1 MLTKMIYRLFFI
13 GLLLTTTANGLV
25 SGQEIKGLFLGD
37 NGHHVPK
44 TRFADIVAVMK
55 ERGISLE
62 YSGDADSLNPENL
75 AKYDCLL
82 LYANID
88 RISDDQAT
96 ALINY
101 VEGGGGFV
109 PLHCASYCFRNS
121 KEVVAL
127 IGAQFQRHGTG
138 VFRTTKA
145 ETGHEIMQGFEG
157 FESWDETYV
166 HTLHNEEN
174 RTVLE
179 YRVDSEGKE
188 PWTWTRTQGEGR
200 VFYTAWGHDGRTWTN
215 PGFQNLLERGIR
227 WVVKNDP
234 NKAGPYRDDSEFP
247 IPEMTELAKD
257 SKPFQYQDVGAKIPN
272 YTPSERWGTQG
283 KPKNMMQLPLD
294 PQESMKHISV
304 PKGFHLE
311 LYAADPNITGK
322 PIFMKWDAK
331 GRLWICETKD
341 YPNNLQRRNPGSD
354 QIKICED
361 TDGDGR
367 ADKFTVFADGLS
379 IPTCLEFYN
388 DGVIVQSGVETVFM
402 RDTDGDDKVDETKVI
417 FTGWSMGDT
426 HGGVSNFRYGHD
438 NWIWGMQGYNNSRPR
453 APGSDAR
460 GFRFRQGF
468 FRFRPDGSD
477 IEFIRSTNN
486 NTWGLGF
493 SEEGVI
499 FGSTA
504 NGCPSV
510 YMPIA
515 NRYYESVRGWA
526 PRLTL
531 SSMAASNDFKP
542 ITKNV
547 RQVDFHGG
555 YTAGAGHALYTARS
569 YPKEYWNRV
578 AFVNG
583 PTGHLT
589 GAFVISQKGTDYRS
603 INSFNICAGDDEWFA
618 PIMAEVGPDGHVWI
632 LDWYNYIVQHNPTP
646 EGFKT
651 GRGAAYET
659 DLRDKTHGRIYR
671 IVPDNK
677 KQHSVVNLQDGTI
690 EDLVGGLQH
699 PSMNVRLHAQ
709 RLLVEKGDKSV
720 QNKLIGLV
728 KNQNVD
734 EIGLNVGA
742 IHALWTLQGLGL
754 VTSDNSDVVAAV
766 KAALKH
772 PSAGV
777 RRNAVKVLPKSDA
790 SALAVIEAGCHVD
803 RDPDVKLAALL
814 ALGDLSKNQPKVA
827 SEIVSAVANTSNLA
841 DRWLPDALISSAAQ
855 HSRYFLTG
863 LPKVTDIDREAL
875 DIIAI
880 VAQHHAR
887 NPENKDTPKILASL
901 GEANPR
907 VIETVIK
914 GFFDA
919 GRTSPKPDVLDD
931 QSLQKIVGIFTS
943 VNQESQAQLFRLC
956 GQWGID
962 NFEKY
967 ADEITGGFL
976 KIVADTDASAEER
989 TNAAKRLVEFLPNS
1003 DSIVEDL
1010 MAEIGPHNSPEVVS
1024 GMLNALAQSK
1034 VDFGDD
1040 LLEQFDTLS
1049 PQLKADAYRLL
1060 LMRAPLT
1067 KSLLTAA
1074 EEGDVSLDELA
1085 LDLRDQLLTHPEKEI
1100 AERAKTL
1107 MSKGGS
1113 LPSVDRMKAIE
1124 AFASTAEHKGNFDN
1138 GKKVYVE
1145 HCSKCH
1151 IHQGEGHAIGPDLTG
1166 MAVHPKEHLLT
1177 EILDPSRNVEANFR
1191 TYKVVTLD
1199 GLVLSGMLMSESQT
1213 SIELVDM
1220 EGKRHQIVREDID
1233 EMQMSKKS
1241 VMPEGFEKTLNEQA
1255 MTDLLEFLT
1264 KKGRFLPIGLDK
1276 YATVISTRSM
1286 FFGDPNAG
1294 DTIVFDDWK
1303 PKTAEGVPFQLV
1315 DPLGRQR
1322 KNVII
1327 LRGHR
1332 GSLSNQMPESVEIPV
1347 NSAAK
1352 KIHFLGGV
1360 GGWSYPYEREK
1371 TLAAIVRIKYADGE
1385 TEDHELFNGV
1395 HFADYYT
1402 RGEVPKSKKVF
1413 SPRGKQVRMFAL
1425 EPKRDAKIE
1434 TIEIKDGGDITAP
1447 IFMAMTLELDEK
1459 E

>member
-1 MLTKMIYRLFFI
+1 MLKHSITRLS
-13 GLLLTTTANGLV
+13 LV
-25 SGQEIKGLFLGD
+25 ACVSILFGSQITLSQEIKGLFLGD

-44 TRFADIVAVMK
+44 TRFADIVSVMK
-55 ERGISLE
+55 ERGIALE
-62 YSGDADSLNPENL
+62 YSGDPNSLNDTSL
-75 AKYDCLL
+75 SKYDCLIV
-82 LYANID
+82 YANID
-88 RISDDQAT
+88 RISESQAK
-96 ALINY
+96 ALIKY

-121 KEVVAL
+121 DEVVAL

-138 VFRTTKA
+138 VFRTTNA
-145 ETGHEIMQGFEG
+145 DSGHEIMKGYEG

-179 YRVDSEGKE
+179 YRIDSEGKE

-200 VFYTAWGHDGRTWTN
+200 VFYTAWGHDGRTFTN

-227 WVVKNDP
+227 WVVKKDP
-234 NKAGPYRDDSEFP
+234 LKAGPYRAESEFP
-247 IPEMTELAKD
+247 VPEMTNLDEE
-257 SKPFQYQDVGAKIPN
+257 KPFKYKDVGAKIPN
-272 YTPSERWGTQG
+272 YTPSANWGTQG
-283 KPKNMMQLPLD
+283 KPKNMMQLPLGSE
-294 PQESMKHISV
+294 ESMKRISV

-311 LYAADPNITGK
+311 LFAADPDITGK

-361 TDGDGR
+361 TDGDGK
-367 ADKFTVFADGLS
+367 ADKFTVFAEGLS
-379 IPTCLEFYN
+379 IPTTFEFYR
-388 DGVIVQSGVETVFM
+388 DGIIAQSGTETVFM
-402 RDTDGDDKVDETKVI
+402 RDTNGDDKVDEQEVL

-453 APGSDAR
+453 SPNSDSQ

-468 FRFRPDGSD
+468 FRFRPDGSE
-477 IEFIRSTNN
+477 IEFVRSTNN

-510 YMPIA
+510 HMPIA
-515 NRYYESVRGWA
+515 NRYYERVRGWA

-531 SSMAASNDFKP
+531 SSIAASNDFKP
-542 ITKNV
+542 ITENV

-555 YTAGAGHALYTARS
+555 YTAGAGHALYTART
-569 YPKEYWNRV
+569 YPQEYWNRV

-589 GAFVISQKGTDYRS
+589 GAFVINQKGTQYRS
-603 INSFNICAGDDEWFA
+603 ENSFNICASDDEWFA
-618 PIMAEVGPDGHVWI
+618 PIMAEVGPDGQVWI
-632 LDWYNYIVQHNPTP
+632 LDWYNFIVQHNPTP
-646 EGFKT
+646 EGFQT

-671 IVPDNK
+671 IVPDNGEN
-677 KQHSVVNLQDGTI
+677 HPVVNLADASPT
-690 EDLVGGLQH
+690 ELVKGLAH
-699 PSMNVRLHAQ
+699 PSMSVRLHAQ
-709 RLLVEKGDKSV
+709 RLLVEQGNQDV
-720 QNKLIGLV
+720 QNELV
-728 KNQNVD
+728 KLVNDPSVD
-734 EIGLNVGA
+734 EIGLNAGA
-742 IHALWTLQGLGL
+742 IHAMWTLHGLGL
-754 VTSDNSDVVAAV
+754 VTNENSVVLNAV
-766 KAALKH
+766 KNALSH
-772 PSAGV
+772 SSPGV
-777 RRNAVKVLPKSDA
+777 RRNAIKVLPASEA
-790 SALAVIEAGCHVD
+790 SALAVIEAGCHTD
-803 RDPDVKLAALL
+803 RDSNVKLAAFL
-814 ALGDLSKNQPKVA
+814 AFGDLAKDNSKVA
-827 SEIVSAVANTSNLA
+827 SILVSAVANTSNIT
-841 DRWLPDALISSAAQ
+841 DRWLRDAMISSAAQ
-855 HSRYFLTG
+855 HSKYFLSE
-863 LPKVTDIDREAL
+863 LPNVTDFDRETL
-875 DIIAI
+875 GVVAI

-887 NPENKDTPKILASL
+887 NPGNNDMPRILAGL
-901 GEANPR
+901 GGANPR
-907 VIETVIK
+907 LVETVIK
-914 GFFDA
+914 GFSDA
-919 GRTSPKPDVLDD
+919 GRTSAKPENLDD
-931 QSLQKIVGIFTS
+931 ESLQKIVGIFTS
-943 VNQESQAQLFRLC
+943 VNKDSQAQLFRLC
-956 GQWGID
+956 GQWGIN

-976 KIVADTDASAEER
+976 KIVSDTSKSAEDR
-989 TNAAKRLVEFLPNS
+989 ANAAVQLVEFLPES
-1003 DSIVEDL
+1003 ESIVESL
-1010 MAEIGPHNSPEVVS
+1010 LSEVGPHNPPEVVS
-1024 GMLNALAQSK
+1024 GIMDALAKSK
-1034 VDFGDD
+1034 VDFGGD
-1040 LLEQFDTLS
+1040 LLELFETLT
-1049 PQLKADAYRLL
+1049 PQMKADGYRIM
-1060 LMRAPLT
+1060 LMRNPLT
-1067 KSLLTAA
+1067 KALLTSA
-1074 EEGDVSLDELA
+1074 EAGDVSLDELA
-1085 LDLRDQLLTHPEKEI
+1085 LDLRDQLLSHPDEEI
-1100 AERAKTL
+1100 AQRAKSL

-1113 LPSVDRMKAIE
+1113 LPTADRMKSIE
-1124 AFASTAEHKGNFDN
+1124 AYASTAEHKGDFDR
-1138 GKKVYVE
+1138 GKKIYVE

-1151 IHQGEGHAIGPDLTG
+1151 IHKGEGHAIGPDLTG
-1166 MAVHPKEHLLT
+1166 MAVHPKEHLLS

-1191 TYKVVTLD
+1191 TYKVMTLD

-1220 EGKRHQIVREDID
+1220 EGKRHQIVREDIE

-1241 VMPEGFEKTLNEQA
+1241 VMPEGFEKTIDEQA

-1264 KKGRFLPIGLDK
+1264 KKGRFLPVGLDK

-1294 DTIVFDDWK
+1294 DTLEFDDWK
-1303 PKTAEGVPFQLV
+1303 PKTVDGIPFQLV
-1315 DPLGRQR
+1315 DPLGKQR

-1332 GSLSNQMPESVEIPV
+1332 GRLSNQMPEAVTIPV
-1347 NSAAK
+1347 NSSAK

-1360 GGWSYPYEREK
+1360 GGWSFPYEREK
-1371 TLAAIVRIKYADGE
+1371 TLAAIVRIKYDDGE
-1385 TEDHELFNGV
+1385 TEDHELQNGV
-1395 HFADYYT
+1395 YFADYYT

-1434 TIEIKDGGDITAP
+1434 SIEIKDGGDITAP
-1447 IFMAMTLELDEK
+1447 IFMAMTLELE
-1459 E
+1459 EQE